1 MLEAAYS
8 GHVTPP
14 GHAPVGVT
22 EQPNV
27 KEAKGVE
34 SVVSPRPPP
43 LPGRE
48 QAAAFRS
55 AGSRAPLRLPGE
67 IPHLSPGTWLTQ
79 LLH

>member
-43 LPGRE
+43 SRDVSRQQLSGQRG
-48 QAAAFRS
+48 AGHLCGCRVKSLIS
-55 AGSRAPLRLPGE
+55 APEHG
-67 IPHLSPGTWLTQ
+67 
-79 LLH
+79 